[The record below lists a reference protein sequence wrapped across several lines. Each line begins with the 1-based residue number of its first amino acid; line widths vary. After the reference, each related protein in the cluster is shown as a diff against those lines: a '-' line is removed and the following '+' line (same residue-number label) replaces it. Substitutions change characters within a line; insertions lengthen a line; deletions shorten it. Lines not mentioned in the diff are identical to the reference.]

1 MLNNW
6 SYPWVLSTIQLGTGS
21 LYCLIQ
27 WVTGLREK
35 PNVSPKLIK
44 AMILPTLAHLTGH
57 VSTCIAFSYVAV
69 SFAHIIKAAEP
80 LFGAL
85 GSALVLGEVYS
96 PAVYLSLLPII
107 AGVSLSAVT
116 EISFAWPGFLF
127 AMLSN
132 VAFAARNVLSKLT
145 MGEFKS
151 DKTLTG
157 PNTYGLI
164 SVFAFLIE
172 VPLALYFEGIP
183 GLPAKGLWKY
193 LAGSAI
199 FYHLYNESSFRCLSQ
214 VSPVTHAVGNVIKRV
229 SVIVVSLIVFRNPV
243 KPINAAGMALAILGT
258 FLYSLLKSMNGKKKA
273 KTA

>member
-1 MLNNW
+1 MLNKW
-6 SYPWVLSTIQLGTGS
+6 SYPWILSTIQLGTGS
-21 LYCLIQ
+21 LYCLVQ
-27 WVTGLREK
+27 WVLGIREK
-35 PNVSPKLIK
+35 PNVTPKLIK
-44 AMILPTLAHLTGH
+44 AMILPTLAHLVGH

-80 LFGAL
+80 LFGAF
-85 GSALVLGEVYS
+85 GSAVVLGDVYS

-132 VAFAARNVLSKLT
+132 LAFAARNVFSKLT
-145 MGEFKS
+145 MGEFKH

-164 SVFAFLIE
+164 SVMAFLLEI
-172 VPLALYFEGIP
+172 PMALYFEGIP
-183 GLPAKGLWKY
+183 AVPARSLWKL

-199 FYHLYNESSFRCLSQ
+199 FYHLYNESSFRCLSK

-243 KPINAAGMALAILGT
+243 RLINVVGMSLAISGT
-258 FLYSLLKSMNGKKKA
+258 FLYSVLKSMNGKKKA
-273 KTA
+273 V